1 MNANIANYWNKILT
15 IMEMEL
21 RRIKHDYTDLITR
34 SVQPILWLVVFG
46 SVFEKFR
53 ILPTG
58 SYTYLQF
65 IAPGI
70 LGQSVLFISIFFGLN
85 IVWDRES
92 GLLAKLLVSPA
103 PTFTIALGKAMAAG
117 VRGLTQ
123 AVVVLVIV
131 FAIGIP
137 LTTNPIYL
145 LGIIPVVILL
155 AGTFASL
162 SMVIASFARTRER
175 FMGIG
180 QVLTMPL
187 FFTSSALYPINV
199 MPIWLQLI
207 SRGNPLSYGVDAL
220 RSLLLT
226 GNLSSLGLDFAVLI
240 VALLILSLIAGK
252 MLKGIME

>member
-1 MNANIANYWNKILT
+1 
-15 IMEMEL
+15 MEMEL

>member
-1 MNANIANYWNKILT
+1 
-15 IMEMEL
+15 
-21 RRIKHDYTDLITR
+21 
-34 SVQPILWLVVFG
+34 
-46 SVFEKFR
+46 VFEKFR

-145 LGIIPVVILL
+145 LGIIPIVILL

-187 FFTSSALYPINV
+187 FFTSSALYPISV
-199 MPIWLQLI
+199 MPIWLQII

-226 GNLSSLGLDFAVLI
+226 GKLSSLGLDFAVLL